1 MDVALNKRLSLNPAV
16 IVRTTAGTSEIMVH
30 AVGGIKLDQ
39 KNNIAIKGGLGYRLG
54 DAAQLLL
61 GMDYGDIRIGA
72 SYDYT
77 LSSGLKDA
85 NAKNG
90 FEIAIG
96 YIGKIFRTKQPPPV
110 ILCPRF

>member
-1 MDVALNKRLSLNPAV
+1 
-16 IVRTTAGTSEIMVH
+16 
-30 AVGGIKLDQ
+30 
-39 KNNIAIKGGLGYRLG
+39 
-54 DAAQLLL
+54 
-61 GMDYGDIRIGA
+61 MDYGDIRIGA

-77 LSSGLKDA
+77 LSSGLRDA

-110 ILCPRF
+110 ILCPRY